1 MSLSLSYADDLRT
14 APTTFRPFRPDPVQP
29 TALRNAL
36 ERARLATWRL
46 VTVTDPA
53 MRLAIRDAH
62 LPHWRTHLAE
72 TGGAK
77 ILAAD
82 APARQA
88 RDLRVADAFALSLH
102 EAPVHLV
109 LLGRTGGSLRTT
121 ALSDLAAGLRAEG
134 MDAAP
139 VPCAGEAAGEIAQ
152 LLDLDEGLVVSGVL
166 VARPVR

>member
-1 MSLSLSYADDLRT
+1 MSSLLSYADDLRT
-14 APTTFRPFRPDPVQP
+14 APNTFRPFRPDPVQP
-29 TALRNAL
+29 AALSAAL
-36 ERARLATWRL
+36 ERARLASWRL

-62 LPHWRTHLAE
+62 LPHWRRHLAD
-72 TGGAK
+72 TGGAR

-88 RDLRVADAFALSLH
+88 RDLRVGDAFALSLH

-109 LLGRTGGSLRTT
+109 LLGRVGGSLRTS
-121 ALSDLAAGLRAEG
+121 ALGDLAAGLRAEG

-139 VPCAGEAAGEIAQ
+139 VPCARQAAAEIGA
-152 LLDLDEGLVVSGVL
+152 LLDLDAGLVVSGVL

>member
-1 MSLSLSYADDLRT
+1 MSLLSFAGDVRT
-14 APTTFRPFRPDPVQP
+14 ASNTFRPFRPDPVQP
-29 TALRNAL
+29 DALRAAL

-46 VTVTDPA
+46 VTVTDPT

-62 LPHWRTHLAE
+62 LPHWRRYLAE
-72 TGGAK
+72 TGGAR

-109 LLGRTGGSLRTT
+109 LLGRTSGSLRTT
-121 ALSDLAAGLRAEG
+121 ALSDLADGLRAEG

-139 VPCAGEAAGEIAQ
+139 VPCAAQCAGEIGT
-152 LLDLDEGLVVSGVL
+152 LLGLDDGLVVSGVL
-166 VARPVR
+166 AARPVR